1 MLPQSI
7 SSPPLHCLTFDVEE
21 HFQVNAFDSEARRRS
36 WGSSESRV
44 ERSTEKLLALLERHR
59 YRATFFVLGWI
70 AERHASLVQRIAAAG
85 HEIASHGYGHEIITR
100 LSPDEF
106 REDVRKAKKIL
117 EDVIGAEIHGY
128 RAPSFTIMPD
138 TAWALEVLAQEGH
151 RWDSSVVPI
160 VHDVYGWP
168 GANPFP
174 HRIHTP
180 SGPLFELPP
189 STANG
194 LGATRLPVGG
204 GGYFRFYPYAVVR
217 HFLRRIEAQGQPI
230 VFYLHPWEVDPEQPR
245 MQGKRLS
252 VYRHY
257 LNLER
262 VEGRLERLLDDFR
275 FAAVGDLL
283 PALERGWERAQRVQ
297 RSTPLR

>member
-1 MLPQSI
+1 V
-7 SSPPLHCLTFDVEE
+7 HCLTFDVEE

-36 WGSSESRV
+36 WGTSESRV

-117 EDVIGAEIHGY
+117 EDVTGAEIHGY

-160 VHDVYGWP
+160 IHDVYGWP

-174 HRIHTP
+174 HRIDTP

-189 STANG
+189 STGDG

-204 GGYFRFYPYAVVR
+204 GGYFRFYPYPLVR

-230 VFYLHPWEVDPEQPR
+230 VFYLHPWELDPEQPR

-257 LNLER
+257 LNLDR
-262 VEGRLERLLDDFR
+262 VEARLERLLDDFR

-283 PALERGWERAQRVQ
+283 PALERGWERTLRGQ